1 MEKQLITMIG
11 SGALVAS
18 LVITGVSFA
27 KSNDNEIHN
36 GTIKL
41 GNQAEADFPALA
53 KLSFNQALQKAL
65 SEVPGHI
72 LKADLGDENG
82 FLFYDIEVVKADN
95 SIVDIKVDAGSG
107 KVVAMLQDKADKEG
121 NENGNEGDGEHEEG
135 ED

>member
-1 MEKQLITMIG
+1 MKKQLVTIIG

-53 KLSFNQALQKAL
+53 KLSFDQAIQKAT
-65 SEVPGHI
+65 SQVQGNV

-95 SIVDIKVDAGSG
+95 SIVDVKVDAGSG
-107 KVVAMLQDKADKEG
+107 KVIAMAQDKADKEG
-121 NENGNEGDGEHEEG
+121 NENGDEGDGEHEDREG
-135 ED
+135 

>member
-1 MEKQLITMIG
+1 MKKQLITMIG

-41 GNQAEADFPALA
+41 GNQTEADFPALA
-53 KLSFNQALQKAL
+53 RLSFNQALQKAL

-107 KVVAMLQDKADKEG
+107 KVVVMLQDKADKEG
-121 NENGNEGDGEHEEG
+121 NENDNEGDGEHEDG

>member
-1 MEKQLITMIG
+1 MKKQLVTIIG

-53 KLSFNQALQKAL
+53 KLSFDQAIQKAT
-65 SEVPGHI
+65 SQVQGNV

-95 SIVDIKVDAGSG
+95 SIVDVKVDAGSG
-107 KVVAMLQDKADKEG
+107 KVIAMTQDKADKEG
-121 NENGNEGDGEHEEG
+121 NENGEEGDGEHEDREG
-135 ED
+135 